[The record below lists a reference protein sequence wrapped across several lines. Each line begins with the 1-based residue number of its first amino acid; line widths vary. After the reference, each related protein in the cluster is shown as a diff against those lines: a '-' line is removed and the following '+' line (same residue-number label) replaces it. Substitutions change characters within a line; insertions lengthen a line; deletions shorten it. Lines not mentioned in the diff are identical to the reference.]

1 MTDCDRLR
9 YDLGAYVL
17 GALDTSEVE
26 RVRRHLHQCPE
37 CVAEL
42 DLLAPLPELLSVA
55 SGAKA
60 AQEDPLP
67 AAFEERL
74 LDAYA
79 RDRAAEPR
87 RRRPRLPRL
96 RRRLRVQWMAAAAG
110 ATAAFAAAA
119 LGLVVLGGGDDGGAP
134 QYDVTFRNTAAAPG
148 ARAYA
153 TLESEGEGTELHL
166 YVRNFPRDPSVIYEV
181 VCEAPTWKAS
191 AGTFRVG
198 RDGRA
203 YVVLTTAARRGEY
216 DAIRVVRRGRD
227 GSRDVLQAR
236 LS

>member
-1 MTDCDRLR
+1 LNDCDRLR
-9 YDLGAYVL
+9 YDIGAYVL
-17 GALDTSEVE
+17 GALDSSDSE

-42 DLLAPLPELLSVA
+42 DMLAPLPELLTIA
-55 SGAKA
+55 GGAKA

-79 RDRAAEPR
+79 RDRAAEPPRRTR
-87 RRRPRLPRL
+87 RRRLPRL
-96 RRRLRVQWMAAAAG
+96 RRRLRVQWMAAGAVAAL
-110 ATAAFAAAA
+110 AAAA
-119 LGLVVLGGGDDGGAP
+119 LAIVFVGDGSEQAP
-134 QYDVTFRNTAAAPG
+134 GYEVSFRNTAYAPG
-148 ARAYA
+148 ARAHA
-153 TLESEGEGTELHL
+153 TLESAGEGTELHL
-166 YVRNFPRDPSVIYEV
+166 WVRNLPRDQSVVYEV

-198 RDGRA
+198 PDGRA
-203 YVVLTTAARRGEY
+203 YVVLNTAARRGEY
-216 DAIRVVRRGRD
+216 DAIRVVRRGSD
-227 GSRDVLQAR
+227 GGRDVLQAR

>member
-9 YDLGAYVL
+9 YDLGAFVL
-17 GALDTSEVE
+17 GALDADDSE

-42 DLLAPLPELLSVA
+42 DQLTPLPELLTLA
-55 SGAKA
+55 GGAKA

-79 RDRAAEPR
+79 RDMAAEPRR

-96 RRRLRVQWMAAAAG
+96 RRRLRVQWMAAG
-110 ATAAFAAAA
+110 AAAA
-119 LGLVVLGGGDDGGAP
+119 VAAAVLGVVVLGGGDDGAP
-134 QYDVTFRNTAAAPG
+134 QYDVRFRNTAAVPG

-166 YVRNFPRDPSVIYEV
+166 YVRNFPRDPNVIYEV

-216 DAIRVVRRGRD
+216 DAIRVVRRDRD
-227 GSRDVLQAR
+227 GSRDVLHAR

>member
-1 MTDCDRLR
+1 VNDCDRLR
-9 YDLGAYVL
+9 YDIGAYVL
-17 GALDTSEVE
+17 GALDATDSE

-42 DLLAPLPELLSVA
+42 DQLAPLPELLTIA
-55 SGAKA
+55 GGAKA

-79 RDRAAEPR
+79 RDRAADPPR
-87 RRRPRLPRL
+87 RVRRRRLPRL
-96 RRRLRVQWMAAAAG
+96 RRRLRVQWMAAG
-110 ATAAFAAAA
+110 AAAA
-119 LGLVVLGGGDDGGAP
+119 LAAAALAIVFVGGEEEAP
-134 QYDVTFRNTAAAPG
+134 GYDVSFRNTAYAPG
-148 ARAYA
+148 ARGSA
-153 TLESEGEGTELHL
+153 TLESAGEGTELHL
-166 YVRNFPRDPSVIYEV
+166 YVRNLPRDPSVIYEV
-181 VCEAPTWKAS
+181 ICEAPTWKAS

-203 YVVLTTAARRGEY
+203 YVVLNTAARRGEY

-227 GSRDVLQAR
+227 GARDVLQAR